1 MTVAPLALAERLFS
15 RRAVSSGDP
24 QPNSIKFHVD
34 QPTGNGLLITRQSK
48 LVVSGWAAESGAAQ
62 AVDIR
67 LRARGRTFPTTRIA
81 RPDVQAALSGFGSIA
96 PDCGFSGGIRLP
108 AGLVEITVEAQCA
121 PDEWRVLCRR
131 KVLCL
136 SFSGHAMPTAK
147 LSQSGTDS
155 YFFHIDRPKPA
166 RLALVKGRQ
175 MLVQGWAVDAQTAK
189 RLDVEIK
196 VGKETYNGN
205 PHARPDVKD
214 ALAPLCVLPIE
225 CGFERLVRLTFG
237 LQKIEVLL
245 QARDKTW
252 RSIFSSWLF
261 FVPVRLAHDDS
272 KLTYDAWTQIN
283 RQLVGQQLQ
292 EMREHIETMMV
303 RPSFTVVV
311 VTDDKSRLRATLA
324 SLKAQIYAP
333 GQVLLCGTNAARLAS
348 TDARVRCLDDIPWM
362 ELDGDFVVFL
372 RAGDTLSEDALYC
385 FANSLNQDDK
395 AELIYADEEHVDR
408 GEALPFFKPAWSP
421 DYLETF
427 NYIGRAACFRVT
439 LANRCERPAN
449 HYDFVLRFAELARRI
464 HHIEQV
470 LLNCVQRDGKAEG
483 EANRLALE
491 GRLQRTGRSGQVE
504 IGNPNFEYFRVK
516 VDSRHQPLVSVIIPT
531 AGQVVQHDG
540 RELDL
545 ILNCVSQIR
554 GRSSYKN
561 VEIIVVDNDDL
572 SAHQISELDRTGC
585 RRTTFFEAK
594 FNVAKKLNLGAALA
608 TGEILLLLNDDIEI
622 LSPDWIERML
632 EQFEKPHVG
641 VVGPKLLYRDLT
653 TQHVGVVH
661 NSGNPDHVR
670 RLYPRD
676 DEGYFFSTCGVRNFC
691 AVTGACMM
699 TRRSVYRT
707 VGGYSEEL
715 AISYNDTDYC
725 MKVQKL
731 GLSIVYTPHAELI
744 HFESQSR
751 VAKLDIDEALWYQET
766 WAKESLYDPFYNE
779 RFLSVASPTF
789 EVGVN
794 PRLL

>member
-1 MTVAPLALAERLFS
+1 MTFAPLSLVERVFS
-15 RRAVSSGDP
+15 RRLAPPSEP
-24 QPNSIKFHVD
+24 EPNIKFHVD

-48 LVVSGWAAESGAAQ
+48 LVISGWAAEPSATQ
-62 AVDIR
+62 AIGIR
-67 LRARGRTFPTTRIA
+67 LRARDREVHTTRTS
-81 RPDVQAALSGFGSIA
+81 RPDVQAALSALGSIA
-96 PDCGFSGGIRLP
+96 PDCGFSGEIRLP
-108 AGLVEITVEAQCA
+108 PGLVEITVEVQRAA
-121 PDEWRVLCRR
+121 GEWRVLYTRT
-131 KVLCL
+131 VLCL
-136 SFSGHAMPTAK
+136 SFGRLVMPTAR
-147 LSQSGTDS
+147 LSQSGTQS
-155 YFFHIDRPKPA
+155 YFFNIDRPKPV
-166 RLALVKGRQ
+166 RLSVVKARQ

-189 RLDVEIK
+189 RLDVQIK
-196 VGKETYNGN
+196 VGKKTYNGN
-205 PHARPDVKD
+205 PQARPDVKD
-214 ALAPLCVLPIE
+214 ALAPLCALPIE

-237 LQKIEVLL
+237 LQKIEVFV

-252 RSIFSSWLF
+252 LSIFSSWLF
-261 FVPVRLAHDDS
+261 FVPMGLAHDDS
-272 KLTYDAWTQIN
+272 KLTYGAWKQIN
-283 RQLVGQQLQ
+283 RRLVGQQLQ
-292 EMREHIETMMV
+292 EMREHVERMIV
-303 RPSFTVVV
+303 RPSFTIVVAA
-311 VTDDKSRLRATLA
+311 DDKSRLRATLL

-333 GQVLLCGTNAARLAS
+333 GQVLVCGNHATRPTP
-348 TDARVRCLDDIPWM
+348 TDAKVRYLDEIPWM
-362 ELDGDFVVFL
+362 KFDGDFVVFL
-372 RAGDTLSEDALYC
+372 RAGDTLNEDALYS
-385 FANSLNQDDK
+385 FANSLNQDDQ
-395 AELIYADEEHVDR
+395 AELIYGDEEFVDS
-408 GEALPFFKPAWSP
+408 GKSVPFFKPAWSP

-427 NYIGRAACFRVT
+427 NYIGHAACFRVA
-439 LANRCERPAN
+439 LVNRCGRPTT
-449 HYDFVLRFAELARRI
+449 HYDFVLRFTEHARRV

-470 LLNCVQRDGKAEG
+470 LLNCAPRDTKAEG
-483 EANRLALE
+483 GENRLALQ
-491 GRLQRTGRSGQVE
+491 GRLQRTGRRGQVE
-504 IGNPNFEYFRVK
+504 IGNPNFDYFRVK
-516 VDSRHQPLVSVIIPT
+516 VDARHQPLVSVIIPT

-554 GRSSYKN
+554 ERSSYRN
-561 VEIIVVDNDDL
+561 VEIVVVDNDDL
-572 SAHQISELDRTGC
+572 SVWQNSELDRMDC
-585 RRTTFFEAK
+585 RRTSFFETK
-594 FNVAKKLNLGAALA
+594 FNVAKKLNLGAAMA
-608 TGEILLLLNDDIEI
+608 AGDILLLLNDDIEI

-632 EQFEKPHVG
+632 EHFEKPHVG

-676 DEGYFFSTCGVRNFC
+676 DEGYFFSTCGVRNFG

-699 TRRSVYRT
+699 TRRSVYES

-751 VAKLDIDEALWYQET
+751 VAKLDLDEALWYQET
-766 WAKESLYDPFYNE
+766 WAKESLHDRFYNE